1 MKKFSFLSLLLF
13 SCIAIFS
20 ETYAQADEQKNLSLT
35 IYNTNLGVVRDTREF
50 NLTKGNATIN
60 VTDVAQQID
69 PTSVKIKFEG
79 EVIEQNYQYD
89 LVSLDKILQRY
100 IDKDIQLLGNKG
112 ELIEGTLLSVYGN
125 QVVLKKKD
133 AGLLMLPNVS
143 EYRFSVTELPEGLI
157 TKPTL
162 QCLFDANKTGKQ
174 DVEITYQTGGMDW
187 HAEYVAVLDKN
198 DTHIDLNSWVSI
210 QNNSGVTYKNA
221 GLKLIAGD
229 VNRVQ
234 QPIRGRADNAD
245 AGMMLEAKAAP
256 QFEEKAFFEYHIYNL
271 QRKTTLA
278 NNETK
283 QISLFEKE
291 NIKAVKK
298 YVFAADQYG
307 GSKGKVA
314 VMVEFENKES
324 NNLGVP
330 MPKGKVRIYKA
341 DGSSLEFIG
350 EDQIDHTPKDEK
362 LSLKIGDAFDIL
374 GEEVQTDYKKI
385 TDKIYETSYKITV
398 KNRKSEDV
406 TVEVK
411 KALGLLW
418 EVKNTSLAYEK
429 VDAQNIKFKV
439 NVPAGKEESVTY
451 TVRYS
456 Y

>member
-1 MKKFSFLSLLLF
+1 MKKVSFLSILFF
-13 SCIAIFS
+13 SCMLLIT
-20 ETYAQADEQKNLSLT
+20 ETFGQADEQKNLSLT
-35 IYNTNLGVVRDTREF
+35 IYNTNLGVVRDTRAF
-50 NLTKGNATIN
+50 NLQKGNATIN

-69 PTSVKIKFEG
+69 PTSVKIKFDG

-100 IDKDIQLLGNKG
+100 IDKEIQLLGDKG

-133 AGLLMLPNVS
+133 TGLLMLPNVS
-143 EYRFSVTELPEGLI
+143 QYRFSVNALPEGLI

-198 DTHIDLNSWVSI
+198 DTHLDLNAWVSI
-210 QNNSGVTYKNA
+210 QNSSGVSYNNA
-221 GLKLIAGD
+221 ALKLIAGD

-234 QPIRGRADNAD
+234 TPRAMGYMAD
-245 AGMMLEAKAAP
+245 QAVMMTKSAAP
-256 QFEEKAFFEYHIYNL
+256 QFEEKAFFEYHIYDL
-271 QRKTTLA
+271 QRRTTLA

-307 GSKGKVA
+307 GSKGKIA
-314 VMVEFENKES
+314 VMVEFENKEN

-362 LSLKIGDAFDIL
+362 ISLKIGDAFDIL

-385 TDKIYETSYKITV
+385 TEKIYETSYKITV

-406 TVEVK
+406 TVELK

-429 VDAQNIKFKV
+429 VDAQNIKFKL